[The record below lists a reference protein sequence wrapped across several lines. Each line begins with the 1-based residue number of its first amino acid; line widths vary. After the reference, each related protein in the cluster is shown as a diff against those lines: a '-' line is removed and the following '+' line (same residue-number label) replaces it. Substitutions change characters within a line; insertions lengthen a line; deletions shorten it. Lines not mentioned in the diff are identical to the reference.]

1 MSHRNKFCQI
11 PPTYSV
17 WQFCNIFV
25 QHCHYLGMSACR
37 LRFVNSNARGN
48 KNRQNVF
55 LLSFTT
61 TNKIFVSLSV
71 LYVPSP
77 IKIFSLFSCFVLLL
91 HQKFRLYKSFS
102 YISVMYI
109 RLVHSYSIVIHSRNI
124 NTPEPFCGVNE
135 RSLAKYILLW
145 INRAN
150 FCLPT

>member
-1 MSHRNKFCQI
+1 MSHCNKFCQI

-71 LYVPSP
+71 LYVPSTV
-77 IKIFSLFSCFVLLL
+77 KIFSLFSCFKCNV
-91 HQKFRLYKSFS
+91 YSFS
-102 YISVMYI
+102 TLIFNCNTLKKHKHPRTILRCEREKFGQIYPT
-109 RLVHSYSIVIHSRNI
+109 LDLSRQLLFAD
-124 NTPEPFCGVNE
+124 P
-135 RSLAKYILLW
+135 SLIIAEW
-145 INRAN
+145 GS
-150 FCLPT
+150 